1 MQGVKANVFL
11 VQQWCWDSGGSGMEA
26 YMSNSEW
33 LYWQCNHLFMYNGE
47 TEKFEAVFRVSVMI
61 CLKVDL

>member
-1 MQGVKANVFL
+1 
-11 VQQWCWDSGGSGMEA
+11 MEA

-61 CLKVDL
+61 CLKVDM